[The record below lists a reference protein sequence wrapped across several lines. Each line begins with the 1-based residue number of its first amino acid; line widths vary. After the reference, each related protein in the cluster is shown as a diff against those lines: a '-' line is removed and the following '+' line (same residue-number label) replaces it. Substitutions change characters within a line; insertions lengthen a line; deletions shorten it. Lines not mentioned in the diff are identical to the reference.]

1 MTAWDNSIT
10 KGGQTPE
17 VPERRGSYLATFVFG
32 GCPVKRLNLHVDEA
46 GNQDL
51 SEGLYLV
58 SVVLHDHGFDVTTPI
73 RAYEE
78 RLQIAG
84 LEDVPFHGKDLLHGH
99 GRYESVSTG
108 DRKRLLAQFA
118 RLTRS
123 LPIEYF
129 VLRYSKM
136 ETHDRRELEARIRR
150 DLASLVFDHLS
161 YFQKYDTISVYYDD
175 GQRVLSVAL
184 HDALEYV
191 LASDV
196 ADYRDADHSARR
208 LLQVADYVCTLERA
222 SIAYNAGMQTKTHER
237 FFGNRRNF
245 TQSYMKQL
253 VRKRFA

>member
-1 MTAWDNSIT
+1 M
-10 KGGQTPE
+10 E
-17 VPERRGSYLATFVFG
+17 
-32 GCPVKRLNLHVDEA
+32 RLNLHVDEA

-161 YFQKYDTISVYYDD
+161 HFQKYDTISVYYDD
-175 GQRVLSVAL
+175 GQRVLSVA
-184 HDALEYV
+184 V
-191 LASDV
+191 SRRCRTRSGASV
-196 ADYRDADHSARR
+196 EPPSPTRR
-208 LLQVADYVCTLERA
+208 LRPT
-222 SIAYNAGMQTKTHER
+222 SITSRTPSSWT
-237 FFGNRRNF
+237 RRNS
-245 TQSYMKQL
+245 TM
-253 VRKRFA
+253 